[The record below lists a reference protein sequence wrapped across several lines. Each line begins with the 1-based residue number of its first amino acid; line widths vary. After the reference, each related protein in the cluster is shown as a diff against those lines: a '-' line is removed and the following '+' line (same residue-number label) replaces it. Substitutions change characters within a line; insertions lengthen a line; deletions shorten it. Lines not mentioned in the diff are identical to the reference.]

1 MKTYK
6 LTFSETIHYYKNME
20 IEENKNPSDVLM
32 EEINDLSDW
41 KIGDI
46 DTLYSDIE
54 ELTEQTETPFGASV
68 VNYNADEVR
77 NKKERVTYEYNKNRK
92 SQKRGD

>member
-1 MKTYK
+1 MRSETKKKGQHMKTYK

-46 DTLYSDIE
+46 DTLHSDIE
-54 ELTEQTETPFGASV
+54 ELT
-68 VNYNADEVR
+68 
-77 NKKERVTYEYNKNRK
+77 K
-92 SQKRGD
+92 